1 MVPYIPERY
10 FYVKKDINEQKQG
23 PFALGELKKMDL
35 KETVL
40 IWRYGLYEWIKVCD
54 LIELKMFKKFDNV

>member
-23 PFALGELKKMDL
+23 PFALGELKKMDYRGN
-35 KETVL
+35 L
-40 IWRYGLYEWIKVCD
+40 ILENYRFENAIESKKYLEGL
-54 LIELKMFKKFDNV
+54 F